1 MSDSQAGQ
9 AGVAAGS
16 LFGEGSL
23 PFDIGW
29 QKLMMWIF
37 IITDALLFAGL
48 LVSYG
53 VVRVA
58 SPTWPDQSVAFDMN
72 YITLMTFTLIA
83 SSWTMACGVSAANA
97 GNKKHVTT
105 FLWLTIFG
113 GLSFLGM
120 QVYEWTHFIHEGARL
135 TSNPWQAEGIGTF
148 SASFFIIT
156 GFHGMHVT
164 TGVIILFVVA
174 IRSAM
179 GKYTPMGVEN
189 AGLYWHFVDLVWVF
203 VFALFYLV

>member
-1 MSDSQAGQ
+1 MSDSQA
-9 AGVAAGS
+9 APAAGS

-58 SPTWPDQSVAFDMN
+58 SPVWPDQNVAFDMN

-83 SSWTMACGVSAANA
+83 SSWTMACAVSASNT
-97 GNKKHVTT
+97 GNKKHVST

-113 GLSFLGM
+113 GVSFLGM
-120 QVYEWTHFIHEGARL
+120 QVYEWSHFIHEGARL
-135 TSNPWQAEGIGTF
+135 TSNPWGVAHF
-148 SASFFIIT
+148 SASFFVIT

-164 TGVIILFVVA
+164 TGVIILLIVA
-174 IRSAM
+174 IRSAK
-179 GKYTPMGVEN
+179 GKATAMGVEN

>member
-1 MSDSQAGQ
+1 MSDTEAQALDSPWSG
-9 AGVAAGS
+9 GS
-16 LFGEGSL
+16 N

-53 VVRVA
+53 VIRVS
-58 SPTWPDQSVAFDMN
+58 SPVWPDQNVAFDMN

-83 SSWTMACGVSAANA
+83 SSFTMACAVAAANV
-97 GNKKHVTT
+97 GNKKHVTM
-105 FLWLTIFG
+105 FLWLTIVG
-113 GLSFLGM
+113 GFAFLGM
-120 QVYEWTHFIHEGARL
+120 QVYEWSHFIHEGARL
-135 TSNPWQAEGIGTF
+135 TSNPWGTRHF
-148 SASFFIIT
+148 SASFFVIT

-164 TGVIILFVVA
+164 TGVIILLVVA
-174 IRSAM
+174 VRSAL
-179 GKYTPMGVEN
+179 GKYSALGVEN